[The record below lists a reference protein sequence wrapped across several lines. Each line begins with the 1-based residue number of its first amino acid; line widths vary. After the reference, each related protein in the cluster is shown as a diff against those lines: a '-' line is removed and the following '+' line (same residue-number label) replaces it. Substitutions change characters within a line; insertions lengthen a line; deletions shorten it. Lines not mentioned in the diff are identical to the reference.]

1 MQVGFKLATEGHGPT
16 ELVELGQ
23 HAERAGFDFVE
34 LSDHFHPWLEEQGHS
49 PFTWSVLGALA
60 VATDRIG
67 LATGVTCPTMRY
79 HPAVVAQAA
88 ATTSLLSD
96 GRFVLGIGSGE
107 RLNEHVVGAGYPAV
121 HHRQKMMRE
130 ALEIIRLLFQGG
142 YQSYEGRYLQLE
154 DARLFDLPETL
165 PLIAVAAGG
174 PAAARVAAELGDG
187 LFTTEADPD
196 LLKAYREAGGDGPA
210 YAEVP
215 LAYASTVGAA
225 AEEAMRTSRWTLG
238 GWKVMA
244 ELPNPVNFDAAS
256 TTVTTADIQ
265 GQFSCGPD
273 MDQHLEKA
281 RPFAEAG
288 YDRLVLMDVGP
299 DQHAFLDAAS
309 DGLVDRVRTL
319 GQ

>member
-1 MQVGFKLATEGHGPT
+1 MQVGFKLATEGHGPA
-16 ELVELGQ
+16 ELVELGK

-49 PFTWSVLGALA
+49 PFTWTVLGALA
-60 VATDRIG
+60 QATDRIG

-88 ATTSLLSD
+88 ATTALLSE

-107 RLNEHVVGAGYPAV
+107 RLNEHVVGQGYPAV
-121 HHRQKMMRE
+121 HHRQRMMRE

-142 YQSYEGRYLQLE
+142 YRSYDGQYLQLE
-154 DARLFDLPETL
+154 DARLFDLPETP

-187 LFTTEADPD
+187 LFATEPDPG
-196 LLKAYREAGGDGPA
+196 LVEAFREAGGSGPR

-215 LAYASTVGAA
+215 IAFAPTVEAA

-256 TTVTTADIQ
+256 STVRPDDIT

-273 MDQHLEKA
+273 MDQHLDKA

-288 YDRLVLMDVGP
+288 FDRLVLMDVGP
-299 DQHAFLDAAS
+299 DPHAFLDAAS
-309 DGLVDRVRTL
+309 DGLLDRVRAL
-319 GQ
+319 GS

>member
-1 MQVGFKLATEGHGPT
+1 MQVGFKLATEGHGPQ
-16 ELVELGQ
+16 ELVELGK

-88 ATTSLLSD
+88 ATTALLSD

-107 RLNEHVVGAGYPAV
+107 RLNEHVVGQGYPAV
-121 HHRQKMMRE
+121 SHRQKMMRE

-154 DARLFDLPETL
+154 DARLFDLPDTL

-174 PAAARVAAELGDG
+174 PVAARLAAELGDG
-187 LFTTEADPD
+187 IFTTEADPD
-196 LLKAYREAGGDGPA
+196 LMAAYREAGGDGPA
-210 YAEVP
+210 YTEVP
-215 LAYASTVGAA
+215 LAYAPTVAAA

-256 TTVTTADIQ
+256 TTVTTDDIL

-273 MDQHLEKA
+273 MDQHLDKA

-288 YDRLVLMDVGP
+288 FDRLVLMDVGP

-309 DGLVDRVRTL
+309 DGLVDRVRAL
-319 GQ
+319 G